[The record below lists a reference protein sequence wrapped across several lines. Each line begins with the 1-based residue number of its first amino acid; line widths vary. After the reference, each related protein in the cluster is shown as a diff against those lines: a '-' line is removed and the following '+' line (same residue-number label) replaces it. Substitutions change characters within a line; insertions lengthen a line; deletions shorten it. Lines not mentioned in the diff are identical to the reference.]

1 MRLTVGVVKA
11 MQKFAAVVA
20 ASFVV
25 SGPVPGVSAQE
36 FPARVVRL
44 VVPYPAG
51 GGVDNLARPLADR
64 LAQVWNQ
71 PVIIENKPG
80 ASTIIGGK
88 SVAAAPADG
97 YTLLFT
103 TDSTITS
110 NPFLFKHAGFD
121 PVRELAPITQ
131 LVDLHQFV
139 LANPAVK
146 VRSMNELV
154 ELAKREPDAL
164 NYGSYGVGSQ
174 PHLLFE
180 MLRKQTGAQI
190 RQISYRA
197 IAPAVT
203 AVLAGDIQLTLGSLS
218 VSAGYIDSGRLMPLA
233 ISRARRLSARP
244 EIPTLAEAGYPDIDP
259 RSWYGMFAPAGTPRA
274 TIEKVQRDVAAVLQ
288 EPAFKARHI
297 DALGYTGIGSI
308 PHQFS
313 EFIRQDLGY
322 KENLIKVTGI
332 TADQ

>member
-1 MRLTVGVVKA
+1 MSRIV
-11 MQKFAAVVA
+11 AVVA
-20 ASFVV
+20 ALHVL
-25 SGPVPGVSAQE
+25 PACVPEAAAEE
-36 FPARVVRL
+36 FPARMVRL

-64 LAQVWNQ
+64 LSQLWSQ

-80 ASTIIGGK
+80 ASTMIGGK
-88 SVAAAPADG
+88 SVAGAPPDG
-97 YTLLFT
+97 YALLFT

-110 NPFLFKHAGFD
+110 NPFLFTRAGFD
-121 PVRELAPITQ
+121 PVQELAPITQ

-164 NYGSYGVGSQ
+164 NYGSYGIGSQ

-190 RQISYRA
+190 RQISYRG

-203 AVLAGDIQLTLGSLS
+203 AVLAGEIQLTLGSLS
-218 VSAGYIDSGRLMPLA
+218 VSAGYIDVGKLVPLA
-233 ISRARRLSARP
+233 ISRARRLTARP

-259 RSWYGMFAPAGTPRA
+259 RSWYGLFAPAGTLPA
-274 TIEKVQRDVAAVLQ
+274 IIDKVQRDVAAVLQ
-288 EPAFKARHI
+288 EPAFKARHV
-297 DALGYTGIGSI
+297 DALGYTGIGST
-308 PHQFS
+308 PAEFS
-313 EFIRQDLGY
+313 EFIRRDLGY

-332 TADQ
+332 TAEQ